1 MLLLF
6 AFSCASTTGLTPSL
20 PPDPRW
26 AALPAHATLRTGM
39 ILTDASISR
48 LEQLTEEGGM
58 SVPALEEQ
66 LFQQTGLVA
75 GAAALQS
82 LAGACTE
89 AGCGAG
95 GAGVMEGLAPGR
107 LAPGARVLRGDRT
120 GGEAWQ
126 LTAPRGLPAA
136 LTVEAGR
143 FWLGS
148 PGLADQWGPADR
160 TDSGTDSGAAPGW
173 LADVPAGDLWVLAT
187 DQAAMRGQVTAFV
200 RSSGME
206 GGEELLAGWEA
217 RFAARPA
224 LVQAVDALALSVG
237 LPEEPGDPARLVLRA
252 RMRGEAEALQAQRW
266 LWARLCVA
274 QIVYSGTA
282 RGAILGTAEIHRA
295 GARVEVEF
303 NDVTLPTGRSALAEL
318 LAELSAEE
326 GR

>member
-136 LTVEAGR
+136 LTVEAG
-143 FWLGS
+143 GS
-148 PGLADQWGPADR
+148 GWGARGWRISGGRRIGRTAGRTAGLRRA
-160 TDSGTDSGAAPGW
+160 
-173 LADVPAGDLWVLAT
+173 
-187 DQAAMRGQVTAFV
+187 
-200 RSSGME
+200 
-206 GGEELLAGWEA
+206 
-217 RFAARPA
+217 
-224 LVQAVDALALSVG
+224 G
-237 LPEEPGDPARLVLRA
+237 LPMSRRA
-252 RMRGEAEALQAQRW
+252 ICGCWRRIR
-266 LWARLCVA
+266 RRC
-274 QIVYSGTA
+274 
-282 RGAILGTAEIHRA
+282 A
-295 GARVEVEF
+295 GR
-303 NDVTLPTGRSALAEL
+303 
-318 LAELSAEE
+318 
-326 GR
+326 